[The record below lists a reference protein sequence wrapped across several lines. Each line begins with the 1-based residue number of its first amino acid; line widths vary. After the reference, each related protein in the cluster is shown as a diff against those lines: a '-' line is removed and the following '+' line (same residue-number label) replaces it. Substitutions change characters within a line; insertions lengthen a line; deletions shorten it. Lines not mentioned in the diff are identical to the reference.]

1 MVGKRRTQQ
10 KIYQT
15 EETQVDKLDE
25 YGDKTGEKITTYT
38 IKETYKASVSVFER
52 EPLVVDGGVVAD
64 YERTLTLY
72 KKYNQGIPNISEG
85 DRFFIDVEPQIENET
100 ITNEPDYV
108 VVKNIT
114 TEKGQ
119 VYRYKLKKLV

>member
-1 MVGKRRTQQ
+1 MTGKRRGQQ

-15 EETQVDKLDE
+15 EETFTDKLDQ
-25 YGDKTGEKITTYT
+25 YGDMTGEKIPAYS
-38 IKETYKASVSVFER
+38 IKATYKASVSVFER

-72 KKYNQGIPNISEG
+72 KKYNQTRPNIVEG
-85 DRFFIDVEPQIENET
+85 DRFFIDVKPQIENDI
-100 ITNEPDYV
+100 ITNKPDYV
-108 VVKNIT
+108 VVKDIT